1 MNFNFVY
8 LVRELLGIKLEIKIE
23 IEIVGLKI
31 KRYDFSINLITF
43 ETNERYYRDIIWIRK
58 VVTDRYTC

>member
-8 LVRELLGIKLEIKIE
+8 LIRELFGIKLEIKIE

-31 KRYDFSINLITF
+31 KR
-43 ETNERYYRDIIWIRK
+43 
-58 VVTDRYTC
+58 